1 MERKTNLTLHLIQV
15 LNKILR
21 MNYLDNLFFAIL
33 LTFGAYYFVKNVKKI
48 IRNINL
54 GQAINRSDN
63 ASERWKNMA
72 MIALGQSKMVK
83 RPVAGIL
90 HIIVYL
96 GFVIINI
103 EVLEIIIDGL
113 FGTHRVFSFLGIVYD
128 LLIGSFE
135 ILALLVLVAVIV
147 FLIRRNGIK
156 LKRFISSDLKGW
168 PKSDANYILYF
179 EIVLMSLFL
188 LMNAADFHLQNI
200 SGGFGHYHQAGSFP
214 ISQYIAPFFDGMN
227 PTSVA
232 FFERIFWWIH
242 ITGILIFLNYLY
254 FSKHLHILLAFPNT
268 YFADLNPKGQLDN
281 LASVTKEVRLMMDPN
296 ADPYATPVIDET
308 RGGAELS
315 EANAAPTK
323 FGASDVQDLN
333 WVQLLNAYTCTEC
346 GRCTSSCP
354 ANQTGKK
361 LSPRKIMMDTRD
373 RLEEVGKNIDA
384 NKGVFIPDNKSLLN
398 DYISSEELWACTSC
412 NACVE
417 ECPVNISPLSIIMD
431 MRRYLVMEQ
440 SAAPMPLNAMMTNIE
455 NNGAP
460 WQYNQQDRLN
470 WKNEN

>member
-1 MERKTNLTLHLIQV
+1 MS
-15 LNKILR
+15 
-21 MNYLDNLFFAIL
+21 YLDTILFAIIL
-33 LTFGAYYFVKNVKKI
+33 VLGFGFFIINSRKI
-48 IRNINL
+48 IRNIKL
-54 GQAINRSDN
+54 GQDINRSDN
-63 ASERWKNMA
+63 PASRWKNMA

-90 HIIVYL
+90 HIIVYV
-96 GFVIINI
+96 GFVVINI
-103 EVLEIIIDGL
+103 ELLEIIIDGL
-113 FGTHRVFSFLGIVYD
+113 FGTHRIFSFLGAFYD
-128 LLIGSFE
+128 ILIGSFE
-135 ILALLVLVAVIV
+135 ILAFLVLFAVII
-147 FLIRRNGIK
+147 FYSRRNIIK
-156 LKRFISSDLKGW
+156 LKRFIHSDLKGW
-168 PKSDANYILYF
+168 PKSDANYIIYF

-200 SGGFGHYHQAGSFP
+200 PGGFGHYSQVGSFP
-214 ISQYIAPFFDGMN
+214 ISQFIAPIFNGLSESLVMMI
-227 PTSVA
+227 
-232 FFERIFWWIH
+232 ERAAWWMH
-242 ITGILIFLNYLY
+242 IIGIVLFLNYLY

-268 YFADLNPKGQLDN
+268 YFANLNPLGQFDN
-281 LASVTKEVRLMMDPN
+281 LESVTKEVKLMMDPN
-296 ADPYATPVIDET
+296 ADPYAAAPIDE
-308 RGGAELS
+308 
-315 EANAAPTK
+315 NAAPSK

-346 GRCTSSCP
+346 GRCTSVCP

-384 NKGVFIPDNKSLLN
+384 NKGIFIPDNKTLLN
-398 DYISSEELWACTSC
+398 DFITPEELWACTSC

-440 SAAPMPLNAMMTNIE
+440 SAAPMPLNAMMSNIE

-470 WKNEN
+470 WKNE

>member
-1 MERKTNLTLHLIQV
+1 MS
-15 LNKILR
+15 
-21 MNYLDNLFFAIL
+21 YLDNILFFIILAI
-33 LTFGAYYFVKNVKKI
+33 GIGYFTINIKKI
-48 IRNINL
+48 VRNIKL
-54 GQAINRSDN
+54 GQNVNRSDN
-63 ASERWKNMA
+63 SGERWKNMA

-83 RPVAGIL
+83 RPVAGLL
-90 HIIVYL
+90 HVIVYI
-96 GFVIINI
+96 GFIVINL

-113 FGTHRVFSFLGIVYD
+113 FGTHRIFSFLGGLYNV
-128 LLIGSFE
+128 LIASFE
-135 ILALLVLVAVIV
+135 ILAVLVLVAVIV
-147 FLIRRNGIK
+147 FWIRRNTIK

-179 EIVLMSLFL
+179 EVVLMSLFL
-188 LMNAADFHLQNI
+188 IMNASDLWLQTMNA
-200 SGGFGHYHQAGSFP
+200 SHYIQAGAFP
-214 ISQYIAPFFDGMN
+214 ISQYIAPIFNGMQEG
-227 PTSVA
+227 TVILI
-232 FFERIFWWIH
+232 ERGAWWLH
-242 ITGILIFLNYLY
+242 ICGILTFLNYLY
-254 FSKHLHILLAFPNT
+254 YSKHLHILLAFPNT
-268 YFADLNPKGQLDN
+268 YFANLNPEGQFDN
-281 LASVTKEVRLMMDPN
+281 LESVTKEVKLMLDPN
-296 ADPYATPVIDET
+296 ADPFAAPPADTI
-308 RGGAELS
+308 
-315 EANAAPTK
+315 AAPTK

-373 RLEEVGKNIDA
+373 RLVEVGNNIDL
-384 NKGVFIPDNKSLLN
+384 NKGTFVDDGKSLLN
-398 DYISSEELWACTSC
+398 NYITPEELWACTSC

-440 SAAPMPLNAMMTNIE
+440 SAAPMSLNAMMTNIE